1 MHDGAMPDLILPQH
15 QSVETDRHNPA
26 DRAQWWRA
34 HRHHQLDGLTAS
46 FRSHRY
52 APHSHDTYVVG
63 VIVSGCEVYSLRGV
77 RHVAPAGS
85 LNLINPGEVHD
96 GAPLDKGFAYRMTYP
111 APALLADLAAEA
123 GLGHGAPH
131 FPEPV
136 IDDPLAANAMLHAHR
151 LLEDGRDPLAGDE
164 ALLQA
169 MILVLRRHGTPGPV
183 APAPARRADPAVAR
197 VRDYLE
203 TCFDGAP
210 DLAELAAIA
219 GLSRHHLLRLF
230 KRQTGLTPHAYLTD
244 CRVRAARR
252 LLAQGTSPA
261 EVAQA
266 CGFYDQSHLNRAFK
280 QRTGSAPGAYRA
292 A

>member
-1 MHDGAMPDLILPQH
+1 MPDLVLPQH
-15 QSVETDRHNPA
+15 QCVDTDRHDPG
-26 DRAQWWRA
+26 DRACWWRA
-34 HRHHQLDGLTAS
+34 RRHHGLDGLTAS
-46 FRSHRY
+46 FRRHRY

-63 VIVSGCEVYSLRGV
+63 VIVSGCEVYNLRGE
-77 RHVAPAGS
+77 RRVAAAGS
-85 LNLINPGEVHD
+85 LNLIDPGEVHD
-96 GAPLDKGFAYRMTYP
+96 GAPLEDGFSYRMTYP
-111 APALLADLAAEA
+111 APALLADLANEA
-123 GLGHGAPH
+123 GLGHTAPH

-136 IDDPLAANAMLHAHR
+136 VDDPLAAAALLRAHR
-151 LLEDGRDPLAGDE
+151 ILESGGDPLAGDE

-169 MILVLRRHGTPGPV
+169 MALILRRHGDFHVRGS
-183 APAPARRADPAVAR
+183 APAARSAAAVAR

-203 TCFDGAP
+203 TCFDAAP

-230 KRQTGLTPHAYLTD
+230 KRETGLTPHAYLTD